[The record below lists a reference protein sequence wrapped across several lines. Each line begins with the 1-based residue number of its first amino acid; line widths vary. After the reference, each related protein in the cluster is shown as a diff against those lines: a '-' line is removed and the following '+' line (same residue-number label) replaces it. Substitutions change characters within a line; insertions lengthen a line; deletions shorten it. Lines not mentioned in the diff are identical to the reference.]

1 LALEPATTHRG
12 YASDPDRAPAHTGED
27 PLALLDALHALRA
40 TRCLHECAID
50 DTLVGIAHDADVPML
65 LRERAD
71 DPVLG
76 AVGVLVL
83 VDQDPLPEPAVP
95 GQHLRHPVEEPDG
108 EQEEVVEVHRPRGG
122 EPLLVAAVHGRDLLR
137 AGA

>member
-1 LALEPATTHRG
+1 DDPALDPAATHRG
-12 YASDPDRAPAHTGED
+12 DAPDPDRAPAPTGKD
-27 PLALLDALHALRA
+27 PLALLEALHALRA
-40 TRCLHECAID
+40 ARRLHESPID
-50 DTLVGIAHDADVPML
+50 DTLVGIAHDADVPVL

-95 GQHLRHPVEEPDG
+95 GQHLRHPLKEPDG
-108 EQEEVVEVHRPRGG
+108 EQETIVEVTSPRRGAQ
-122 EPLLVAAVHGRDLLR
+122 LV
-137 AGA
+137 